1 MKICPECKF
10 ENNDN
15 SIYCEKCGCKLEEII
30 NVNDPND
37 SNNVVKQK
45 SNNKALKI
53 IGLIVSII
61 IVLYALLALFVDLSG
76 VSELHFKTTII
87 LPAIMSLSLLASGI
101 VGIIASTK
109 LNKKFFISAISL
121 LVVSVFLYFGCKIV
135 NPMITTKDAAPA
147 NESEVEINDYKD
159 KCEALI
165 YDDLIRY
172 PENNKGK
179 QIKYIGS
186 VVEVI
191 DNGEYFSEYVVDTH
205 VNELVYLIYPH
216 VKENDVR
223 LFEDD
228 IILFYGES
236 TGLYDYT
243 NTSGETTTLPKIQ
256 VRYIVVG
263 NGDYSNLKDEIGTY
277 EPTTQPEKQET
288 TTETT
293 TRQEITTSSM
303 TLGEKNAINK
313 ALSYLRYSAFSRE
326 SLIDQLEYEGF
337 SNDEAVFAV
346 DNCNAD
352 WNEQAAKKAK
362 SYLDMTSFSRDRLI
376 EQLEYEGFTHEEAVY
391 GVEQNGY

>member
-1 MKICPECKF
+1 MKICPKCNT

-15 SIYCEKCGCKLEEII
+15 NTFCENCGCKLEEVI
-30 NVNDPND
+30 NANSPSD
-37 SNNVVKQK
+37 SNNIAIQK

-53 IGLIVSII
+53 IGLIISII
-61 IVLYALLALFVDLSG
+61 IVLYASLELFLDLTG
-76 VSELHFKTTII
+76 ISELHFKTTII

-101 VGIIASTK
+101 IGIIASTK

-172 PENNKGK
+172 PEKNKGK
-179 QIKYIGS
+179 LIKYFG
-186 VVEVI
+186 EVTEI
-191 DNGEYFSEYVVDTH
+191 VYENEYFSEYVLETAGEDPI
-205 VNELVYLIYPH
+205 YLIYPH
-216 VKENDVR
+216 EKENSIN

-236 TGLYDYT
+236 AGLYDYT
-243 NTSGETTTLPKIQ
+243 NASGKTTTLPKIQ

-263 NGDYSNLKDEIGTY
+263 NDDLSNLMDEIDTH

-293 TRQEITTSSM
+293 TRQETTTSSM
-303 TLGEKNAINK
+303 TLGEKNALNK

-346 DNCNAD
+346 DNCNAN

>member
-1 MKICPECKF
+1 MKICPKCNT

-15 SIYCEKCGCKLEEII
+15 NTFCENCGCKLEEII

-61 IVLYALLALFVDLSG
+61 IVLYASLELFLDLTG
-76 VSELHFKTTII
+76 ISELHFKTTII

-101 VGIIASTK
+101 IGIIASTK

-243 NTSGETTTLPKIQ
+243 NASGEAKTLPKIQ
-256 VRYIVVG
+256 ARYIVVG
-263 NGDYSNLKDEIGTY
+263 NDDCSNLKDELNSN
-277 EPTTQPEKQET
+277 EPT
-288 TTETT
+288 
-293 TRQEITTSSM
+293 S
-303 TLGEKNAINK
+303 
-313 ALSYLRYSAFSRE
+313 
-326 SLIDQLEYEGF
+326 
-337 SNDEAVFAV
+337 
-346 DNCNAD
+346 
-352 WNEQAAKKAK
+352 
-362 SYLDMTSFSRDRLI
+362 
-376 EQLEYEGFTHEEAVY
+376 
-391 GVEQNGY
+391 QNGY